1 MKLTKKTKKTN
12 KTNKT
17 KKKSQSKKVTQIEHE
32 YIYKKSKEIII
43 KNFKEF
49 QALKKI
55 FNNIELSENVYHLV
69 DEKRNDMKLKETVM
83 KYPSYLIWDETKKLI
98 IDSLTK
104 SKEQYIYKQYE
115 YSFYNIKGT
124 ITFYSSIKYMDMIDN
139 IIQRIIRIVGFYVEY
154 TGNHTKLPDI
164 TIYYIDNN
172 KMLPSDSKQERVL
185 GKDVINSAFKNYNEI
200 VIYRS
205 EELFK
210 LLTHELI
217 HYYDIDSFV
226 KEDTRTSVALLKIYN
241 IGKQKNQ
248 DLKVYEAY
256 TEAIATVLNI
266 IFSIKPLNVD
276 ILYKELV
283 FSLTQN
289 AKIFNYFDITDSR
302 DIYRKHRQSRQPEL
316 FKQNTAAFEYHYLK
330 AKFVLNFNHLLE
342 LINRKRP
349 YQKFINLKIPKIP
362 THDYIRLLGEDSEFD
377 IVLNN
382 IIKNQQHS
390 YGADRNMRMTITE

>member
-1 MKLTKKTKKTN
+1 MKITKKTKKT
-12 KTNKT
+12 TKT
-17 KKKSQSKKVTQIEHE
+17 KNKSQSKKTTHIEYE

-69 DEKRNDMKLKETVM
+69 DEKRNDMKLKDTVM

-124 ITFYSSIKYMDMIDN
+124 ITFYCDIKYQDTFDS

-154 TGNHTKLPDI
+154 TMNHTKLPDI

-172 KMLPSDSKQERVL
+172 KMLPSDSRDKVL
-185 GKDVINSAFKNYNEI
+185 GKDVINSAFKNNNDI
-200 VIYRS
+200 VIYRN

-241 IGKQKNQ
+241 IEKQKNQ

-266 IFSIKPLNVD
+266 IFSIKTLNVD

-289 AKIFNYFDITDSR
+289 AKIFNYFGIKDSK
-302 DIYRKHRQSRQPEL
+302 DIYRKPRQPEL

-342 LINRKRP
+342 LINRNRP
-349 YQKFINLKIPKIP
+349 SQKFINLKIPKIP
-362 THDYIRLLGEDSEFD
+362 THDYIILLGEDREFD

-382 IIKNQQHS
+382 IMKKQHS
-390 YGADRNMRMTITE
+390 YGLDRNMRMTITE

>member
-1 MKLTKKTKKTN
+1 
-12 KTNKT
+12 
-17 KKKSQSKKVTQIEHE
+17 
-32 YIYKKSKEIII
+32 
-43 KNFKEF
+43 
-49 QALKKI
+49 
-55 FNNIELSENVYHLV
+55 
-69 DEKRNDMKLKETVM
+69 M

-124 ITFYSSIKYMDMIDN
+124 ITFYSSIKYMDMIDS

-302 DIYRKHRQSRQPEL
+302 DIYRKHRQPEL

-330 AKFVLNFNHLLE
+330 AKFLLNFNHLLE
-342 LINRKRP
+342 LINRNRP
-349 YQKFINLKIPKIP
+349 YQKFINLKIPKIS
-362 THDYIRLLGEDSEFD
+362 TNDYIRLLGEDREFD

-382 IIKNQQHS
+382 IIKKQQHS